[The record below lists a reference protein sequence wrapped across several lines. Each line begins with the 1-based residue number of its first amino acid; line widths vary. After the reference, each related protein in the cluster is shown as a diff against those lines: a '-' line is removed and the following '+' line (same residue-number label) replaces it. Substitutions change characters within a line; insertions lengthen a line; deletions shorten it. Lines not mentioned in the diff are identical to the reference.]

1 MAEKIIDFKERQKKI
16 YEMCQCCGQ
25 LTKVRKE
32 TMVQERIE
40 GIGQL
45 CWQCYVKIQQGLI

>member
-1 MAEKIIDFKERQKKI
+1 MAEKIIDFKERQKEI

-40 GIGQL
+40 GT
-45 CWQCYVKIQQGLI
+45 